1 STPQNGRVECPRPC
15 RPHPCRPRRVSRRR
29 DNAKWFGRSV
39 WEVSPSLAEHVRSA
53 DMVSQPKVELP
64 ALTIAAWRGKLPHS
78 PMNCSLL
85 DKPGIW
91 RDVQAG
97 E

>member
-1 STPQNGRVECPRPC
+1 MATRFFVLWGEGDFRL
-15 RPHPCRPRRVSRRR
+15 
-29 DNAKWFGRSV
+29 SV
-39 WEVSPSLAEHVRSA
+39 
-53 DMVSQPKVELP
+53 QLP

-85 DKPGIW
+85 DKQGIW

-97 E
+97 EVLSLQL